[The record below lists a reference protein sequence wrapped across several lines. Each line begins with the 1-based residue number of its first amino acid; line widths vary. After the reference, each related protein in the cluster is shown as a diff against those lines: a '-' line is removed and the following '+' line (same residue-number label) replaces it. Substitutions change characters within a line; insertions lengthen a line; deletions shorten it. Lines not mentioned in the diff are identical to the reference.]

1 MKKTILLNL
10 IEKAFD
16 EKTYKKAREKEKEF
30 SQDEFTA
37 YYLPR
42 TIVLWFIISVMLL
55 LSLVAFK
62 LARVENIVIIT
73 LAIGILGSFLVS
85 IYHIT
90 YRCFVNDEGMQI
102 TYFWFIKKQVLWKD
116 MYKVEIKR
124 WHEEF
129 DKAEERNII
138 IRNKNKKIIFSCS
151 FNLVGFTLI
160 AKKAKKERK
169 KPH

>member
-10 IEKAFD
+10 IEKIFD

-42 TIVLWFIISVMLL
+42 TVLLWFVMSVVFL
-55 LSLVAFK
+55 LSLAAFK
-62 LARVENIVIIT
+62 WAGAENIAIII
-73 LAIGILGSFLVS
+73 LAIGASGSFLVS

-102 TYFWFIKKQVLWKD
+102 TYFWFIKKRVFWKD
-116 MYKVEIKR
+116 VYKVEIKR
-124 WHEEF
+124 LHEEF
-129 DKAEERNII
+129 DRAEERNII
-138 IRNKNKKIIFSCS
+138 IQNKNKKIIFSCS
-151 FNLVGFTLI
+151 FDLVGFTLI
-160 AKKAKKERK
+160 ARKAQKERK